1 MKKGNDPKKSPKK
14 LEKGKD
20 SGELRKPSKLKP
32 LKEKEKK
39 SWKANLD
46 EDEEDI
52 EIDDDLK
59 LDTNFDDDEDED
71 DAYFDDNF

>member
-14 LEKGKD
+14 TEKAKD
-20 SGELRKPSKLKP
+20 SGELRKPSTLKP

-46 EDEEDI
+46 DEDDI
-52 EIDDDLK
+52 EFDEDVK
-59 LDTNFDDDEDED
+59 LDTNFDDEDEEED
-71 DAYFDDNF
+71 DAFYDDRF